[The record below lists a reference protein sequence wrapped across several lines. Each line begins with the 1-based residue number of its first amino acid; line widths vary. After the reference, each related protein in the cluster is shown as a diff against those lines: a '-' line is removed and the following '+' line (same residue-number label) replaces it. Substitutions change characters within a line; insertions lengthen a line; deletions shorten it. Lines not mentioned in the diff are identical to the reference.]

1 MSSWPSKSLIIS
13 NSLTLTS
20 PMEMDLT
27 LNRVVKK
34 LKIFEI
40 TEMTKMQ
47 TFVAGRIQKDIYT
60 EIRIKLAKTK
70 ISHTTCKKF
79 K

>member
-1 MSSWPSKSLIIS
+1 
-13 NSLTLTS
+13 
-20 PMEMDLT
+20 MEMDLI

-40 TEMTKMQ
+40 TEMTKIPMYA
-47 TFVAGRIQKDIYT
+47 AGRTQKDIYT

-70 ISHTTCKKF
+70 IWQGTCKKF

>member
-40 TEMTKMQ
+40 TEMTKMPM
-47 TFVAGRIQKDIYT
+47 FAAGRTQKDIYT